1 MYKTFSKMAL
11 ILCLTPAFLFAQ
23 TYKVVLNP
31 NSPPKAF
38 RDESGLFI
46 GIDVDIIKA
55 IAQSQGFEVEF
66 FGSDKKLPTIDDG
79 SNDIAPSIVITD
91 DRKAKYGVSDSYF
104 TGYTT
109 ALHKKA
115 LADNNLENLPSDR
128 TAVVFDTNKHKL
140 LKEAGLSPIKADT
153 TFLGIAMVFQGKAD
167 YFVSDDSILKYTIK
181 QNPKLKADLTNLM
194 VHGVLEESHYGFVV
208 KKDQTE
214 LLNKINAGLA
224 EIKANGEFD
233 KIVESWLGKAGN

>member
-46 GIDVDIIKA
+46 GID
-55 IAQSQGFEVEF
+55 
-66 FGSDKKLPTIDDG
+66 
-79 SNDIAPSIVITD
+79 
-91 DRKAKYGVSDSYF
+91 
-104 TGYTT
+104 
-109 ALHKKA
+109 
-115 LADNNLENLPSDR
+115 
-128 TAVVFDTNKHKL
+128 
-140 LKEAGLSPIKADT
+140 
-153 TFLGIAMVFQGKAD
+153 
-167 YFVSDDSILKYTIK
+167 
-181 QNPKLKADLTNLM
+181 ADLTNLM